1 MIKERLIMII
11 DTHCHLDELTSVELK
26 QVIDNAKAVGVE
38 KMITIAAERSEFEIS
53 QKIAEE
59 NDSLYFAVGIHPEA
73 LEQDLEKV
81 YNDLISFSKHPKCV
95 AIGESGLDYSYKDI
109 CKESQKANFIKHIK
123 ASEDTGLPLV
133 IHNRDSDEDMMRI
146 MDKYH
151 TGKSK
156 VIIHCFSAG
165 IELAKWAIEK
175 GYYISISGIVTFKNG
190 SNVRDAV
197 CLCPIEQLLVETD
210 SPYLA
215 PVPYRGKKCEP
226 AYVIETFKK
235 VAMLKG
241 VEEDALEKQLED
253 NFKNIFLKA

>member
-1 MIKERLIMII
+1 MII
-11 DTHCHLDELTSVELK
+11 DTHCHLDELTSDELK
-26 QVIDNAKAVGVE
+26 KVIINAKAVGVE
-38 KMITIAAERSEFEIS
+38 KMITIAAERKEFEIS

-59 NDSLYFAVGIHPEA
+59 HDELYFAIGIHPEA
-73 LEQDLEKV
+73 LEQDLDQV
-81 YNDLISFSKHPKCV
+81 YKDLISFSRHPKCV

-109 CKESQKANFIKHIK
+109 CKEAQKDNFIQHIK
-123 ASEDTGLPLV
+123 ASEETGLPLV
-133 IHNRDSDEDMMRI
+133 IHNRDSDEDMMRV
-146 MDKYH
+146 MDEYH

-175 GYYISISGIVTFKNG
+175 GYYLSISGIVTFKNG
-190 SNVRDAV
+190 ANVRDAV

-235 VAMLKG
+235 VAMLKD
-241 VEEDALEKQLED
+241 VEESVLEKQLED
-253 NFKNIFLKA
+253 NFKNLFEKA